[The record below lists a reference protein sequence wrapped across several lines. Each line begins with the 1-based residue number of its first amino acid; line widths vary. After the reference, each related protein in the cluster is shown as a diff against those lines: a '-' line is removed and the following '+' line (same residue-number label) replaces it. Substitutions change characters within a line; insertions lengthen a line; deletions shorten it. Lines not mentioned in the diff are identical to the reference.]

1 MHIGDDEWGRKL
13 RYKYR
18 DAIEECREEME
29 RLRGSVQSSQV
40 ARYEEVRNKIGVLL
54 AQRSQVYWLKEGD
67 TNSRFFFMQWQV
79 RKRGIITLW
88 H

>member
-1 MHIGDDEWGRKL
+1 MNEWGRKL

-54 AQRSQVYWLKEGD
+54 AQRSKVYWLKEGD
-67 TNSRFFFMQWQV
+67 TNSRFFSCNGKFE
-79 RKRGIITLW
+79 KEA
-88 H
+88 